1 VIYGEGNTGAHEA
14 GWLALETAKVR
25 ETLGITPQWLLVETV
40 QRTMAWYRAHL
51 EGAAA
56 RSLCT
61 AEIAAY
67 EASLEN
73 GSAA

>member
-1 VIYGEGNTGAHEA
+1 
-14 GWLALETAKVR
+14 
-25 ETLGITPQWLLVETV
+25 
-40 QRTMAWYRAHL
+40 MAWYRAHL